1 MKIQTITVTCKRRAG
16 DQDLNS
22 ESSPKAMLSGNSLE
36 VQCLGLSASTAGA
49 QSLVRDLRYCK
60 TQGVAK
66 GKKMAG
72 EKKKRK
78 LKLIS
83 DYD

>member
-36 VQCLGLSASTAGA
+36 VQCLGLGSFMPRS
-49 QSLVRDLRYCK
+49 
-60 TQGVAK
+60 QGVPFMVSKLRSQKPHGLAK
-66 GKKMAG
+66 VSKQTKKP
-72 EKKKRK
+72 KKAQVM
-78 LKLIS
+78 L
-83 DYD
+83 YT